1 MLFVWF
7 GLVAIMITG
16 YVVLPHA
23 HTFIDPLGLRESSV
37 HWCMPSIPSRT
48 TLAAKFTISPCFIQ
62 TTYPC
67 PRAALSLLQRSP
79 FPNWSD
85 NLSFL
90 ASCFSQNMVRFLLQQ
105 RLNILQK
112 LSKSSVIQ
120 LKIAAAKVGVFYGYR
135 SDHHRQESSCPQR

>member
-1 MLFVWF
+1 Q
-7 GLVAIMITG
+7 
-16 YVVLPHA
+16 LPQA
-23 HTFIDPLGLRESSV
+23 HTFLDPLGLRESSV
-37 HWCMPSIPSRT
+37 RWCMPSIPSRT
-48 TLAAKFTISPCFIQ
+48 TLAAKFTIRHVSSKQPIHAPELPFRC
-62 TTYPC
+62 
-67 PRAALSLLQRSP
+67 SSRSP
-79 FPNWSD
+79 FLNWSD